1 MSDAQGWLRDELRA
15 LRDEVG
21 DAREVLA
28 RIDQRLT
35 GHEESSARHRAVV
48 ETMDTRVKALEH
60 DRSRLMGVVGGL
72 GLGSTAF
79 GAWLMR
85 TFGWVQ

>member
-1 MSDAQGWLRDELRA
+1 MSDPLGWLRDELRGI
-15 LRDEVG
+15 RDDIA
-21 DAREVLA
+21 DARESLA
-28 RIDQRLT
+28 RVEERLA
-35 GHEESSARHRAVV
+35 GHEESSARHRKVV

-60 DRSRLMGVVGGL
+60 DRTRVLGVVGGL

-85 TFGWVQ
+85 AFGGIE